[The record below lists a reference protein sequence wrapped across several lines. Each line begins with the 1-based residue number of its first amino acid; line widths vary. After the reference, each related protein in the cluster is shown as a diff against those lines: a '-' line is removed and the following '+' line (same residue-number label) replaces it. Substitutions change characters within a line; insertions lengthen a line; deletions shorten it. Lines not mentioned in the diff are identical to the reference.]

1 MVQRRSR
8 ATQQFFWKKPQD
20 LTALFLQASHC
31 DSCRGAC
38 RVDVRHIAEGPEQPA
53 SEADGFKTHGS
64 SPEYRI
70 CVPVCFPN
78 RLPLRDLPVSAIRNV
93 RLFASMLLFLAG
105 LASLSS
111 LAPVLGDDEW
121 PQFRGPDG
129 QGHSDAA
136 GLPITWSETEH
147 VKWKTLIPGEGHSSP
162 VISGN
167 QIWLTTAITKE
178 LTPQELEERLKAI
191 KNSQGLQLAGRLD
204 LQAICVNRETGAI
217 EKTVPIFS
225 IDTPEPKHALN
236 SYASPTP
243 VISGSL
249 VFCHFGT
256 YGTAAIERDS
266 GKVLW
271 KNDALKLEHQNGPGS
286 SPIVWDN
293 LVIVH
298 LDGTDTQSIVALNRD
313 NGEVV
318 WQTKR
323 SGEMDPTPEL
333 KKAYGTPLLVEVKDR
348 PLLISPAANWVYGYD
363 ARDGKEIWKAAYGQ
377 LGFSTVPRPVI
388 QGDRVYIA
396 TSYMQSR
403 LLAVR
408 FTGEGDVTSSHVAW
422 LSDKQIPQ
430 KPSMIVVGY
439 NLYFVSDKGI
449 ARCLDAVTGDEKW
462 FARLPGDYSASPL
475 AAEGHLYFFNQDGTC
490 TVLKAGD
497 SFQQVAQN
505 KLEHGFMASPAVAGS
520 SIFLRTEKAL
530 YRIEGR

>member
-1 MVQRRSR
+1 MASKVASCHRRLKAPS
-8 ATQQFFWKKPQD
+8 
-20 LTALFLQASHC
+20 S
-31 DSCRGAC
+31 
-38 RVDVRHIAEGPEQPA
+38 
-53 SEADGFKTHGS
+53 DGFQSHGS
-64 SPEYRI
+64 SPECHN
-70 CVPVCFPN
+70 CVPVCFPQSPAAEN
-78 RLPLRDLPVSAIRNV
+78 APVPAIPNV
-93 RLFASMLLFLAG
+93 RAFVILSLMLLG
-105 LASLSS
+105 LATPLHSIR
-111 LAPVLGDDEW
+111 AVADDEW

-129 QGHSDAA
+129 QGHSDAV
-136 GLPITWSETEH
+136 GLPTTWSETEH
-147 VKWKTLIPGEGHSSP
+147 VRWKTSIPGEGHSSP

-178 LTPQELEERLKAI
+178 LSAQELEERLKAI

-204 LQAICVNRETGAI
+204 LQAICINRETGAI

-225 IDTPEPKHALN
+225 IDTPETKHALN

-271 KNDALKLEHQNGPGS
+271 TNDALKLEHQNGPGS
-286 SPIVWDN
+286 SPIVWEN

-333 KKAYGTPLLVEVKDR
+333 KKAYGTPLLVEVNDR

-422 LSDKQIPQ
+422 MSDKQIPQ
-430 KPSMIVVGY
+430 KPSMIVVGS

-449 ARCLDAVTGDEKW
+449 ARCLDALTGEEKW

-505 KLEHGFMASPAVAGS
+505 KLDHGFMASPAVAGS
-520 SIFLRTEKAL
+520 ALFLRTEKAL

>member
-1 MVQRRSR
+1 MP
-8 ATQQFFWKKPQD
+8 TF
-20 LTALFLQASHC
+20 
-31 DSCRGAC
+31 
-38 RVDVRHIAEGPEQPA
+38 AE
-53 SEADGFKTHGS
+53 T
-64 SPEYRI
+64 
-70 CVPVCFPN
+70 
-78 RLPLRDLPVSAIRNV
+78 IRC
-93 RLFASMLLFLAG
+93 FAS
-105 LASLSS
+105 SILSRS
-111 LAPVLGDDEW
+111 LACIILVPAMAFAGDEW

-129 QGHSDAA
+129 QGHTDVV
-136 GLPITWSETEH
+136 GLPLTWSETEH
-147 VKWKTLIPGEGHSSP
+147 VAWKTPIPGEGHSSP

-178 LTPQELEERLKAI
+178 LSPQELEERLKAI

-204 LQAICVNRETGAI
+204 LQAICINRETGAV

-286 SPIVWDN
+286 SPIVWEN

-323 SGEMDPTPEL
+323 TGEMDPTPEL
-333 KKAYGTPLLVEVKDR
+333 KKAYGTPLLVDVNDR

-408 FTGEGDVTSSHVAW
+408 FTGEGDVTSSHIAW
-422 LSDKQIPQ
+422 MSDKQIPQ
-430 KPSMIVVGY
+430 KPSMIVVGQ

-449 ARCLDAVTGDEKW
+449 ARCLNAESGEEEW

-475 AAEGHLYFFNQDGTC
+475 AAENHLYFFNQEGTC
-490 TVLKAGD
+490 TVIKAGD
-497 SFQQVAQN
+497 EFEQIAQN
-505 KLEHGFMASPAVAGS
+505 KLDDGFMASPAVAGKAL
-520 SIFLRTEKAL
+520 FLRTAKAL